1 MTMFPPAATSTQ
13 HHLHH
18 QNFTS
23 YTENRCYV
31 DINNTTSTY
40 GGYLNHNIFGTH
52 NLLNYVQGE
61 GYDNF
66 SSGDHHQ
73 TASLVG
79 SAYSQVLMAEE
90 DESKTET
97 EISKAHDHEEEAAGS
112 SSKDLIKDPAVDDE
126 GGWLQLSIGSHA
138 ATTGSSDFSQY
149 HHDNENKLIHDG
161 RLIMQT
167 GGDEED
173 IHRQQFVELD
183 LLPNSSCG
191 GGINTEVK
199 STTNFTQ
206 ESSGIMNRS
215 PAAAAS
221 SNQQQHYYYS
231 PVLPPRPTNLFL
243 QQHYYPPPP
252 SSSSSTHYPLNPN
265 YHNQQQ
271 VGNYQDYNPHW
282 PAFRSSS
289 TTSSSSSLMPPVP
302 SYFSRLPFQLHG
314 AAAAAAAGVD
324 VGHHLPRFDFR
335 VVDPPRR
342 PHSGIWF
349 TLQASQI
356 QAKEPFLP
364 QIPKSYLRIK
374 DRQMTIRLIIKYLVN
389 KLRLDSE
396 AEIEIRCKGQ
406 QLLPFLTLQ
415 HVRDSIWNPRD
426 SSSFSS
432 SDHLQH
438 HLMVLH
444 YGRTTNA

>member
-1 MTMFPPAATSTQ
+1 MFPPAATSTQ
-13 HHLHH
+13 HHLRH
-18 QNFTS
+18 QNLS
-23 YTENRCYV
+23 NYTENRCYV
-31 DINNTTSTY
+31 DTNTTSSY
-40 GGYLNHNIFGTH
+40 GGYLNQSIFGTH

-66 SSGDHHQ
+66 CSTVISGDP
-73 TASLVG
+73 ASLVG
-79 SAYSQVLMAEE
+79 SAYSQVMAEE
-90 DESKTET
+90 DESKTEI
-97 EISKAHDHEEEAAGS
+97 EISKAVHDHEEEAVGS
-112 SSKDLIKDPAVDDE
+112 SSKDLIKDIPVDDE
-126 GGWLQLSIGSHA
+126 QGGGWLQLSIGSHT
-138 ATTGSSDFSQY
+138 ATAGSSNYSQY
-149 HHDNENKLIHDG
+149 HHDNENKLLHDG

-167 GGDEED
+167 RGDEED

-191 GGINTEVK
+191 GGVNNTHEVK

-206 ESSGIMNRS
+206 DSVIMNRS
-215 PAAAAS
+215 PAGAAS
-221 SNQQQHYYYS
+221 STQQQEQQQYYYS

-243 QQHYYPPPP
+243 QHYYPQTSAT
-252 SSSSSTHYPLNPN
+252 SSHYPLNPD

-271 VGNYQDYNPHW
+271 VGSYQDYNPHW

-289 TTSSSSSLMPPVP
+289 SASSSSSLMPPLP
-302 SYFSRLPFQLHG
+302 SYFSRLPFQLP
-314 AAAAAAAGVD
+314 APAGVA
-324 VGHHLPRFDFR
+324 VAHHLPRFDFR

-444 YGRTTNA
+444 YGRAV